1 MKNILNNL
9 KNQGTIIAIVGYVL
23 SILTA
28 LGITVDGTAVKTVA
42 ISVCSIGVLLGILNN
57 PTTPGVSTDKGVPE
71 KDIVINSAALTN
83 GEVAETAAKDI
94 NKTDIIQ

>member
-71 KDIVINSAALTN
+71 KETVINSAALTN